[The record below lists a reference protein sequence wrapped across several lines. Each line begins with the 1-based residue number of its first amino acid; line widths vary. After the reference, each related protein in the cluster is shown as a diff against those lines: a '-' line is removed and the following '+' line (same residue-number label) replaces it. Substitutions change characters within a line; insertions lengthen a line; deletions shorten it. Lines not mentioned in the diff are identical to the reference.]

1 LSVDAGLKMMGDA
14 AAVLSVDAGLKMMG
28 DAAAVLSVDAGL
40 KMMGDAAA
48 VLSVDA
54 GLRMMG
60 ELAANP
66 LCAGKE
72 CVVGAAAAVIADRA
86 TAEPKA
92 THETF
97 NHDEDILVHL
107 NVYKEF

>member
-1 LSVDAGLKMMGDA
+1 LKADFLVGTGGGGGK
-14 AAVLSVDAGLKMMG
+14 STGELKADFFVG
-28 DAAAVLSVDAGL
+28 TGGGGGNST
-40 KMMGDAAA
+40 
-48 VLSVDA
+48 
-54 GLRMMG
+54 G

-66 LCAGKE
+66 LCAGAK

-86 TAEPKA
+86 MAEPSA

-107 NVYKEF
+107 SVYKGTC